1 MLSLSNCFLK
11 KIFEITQRQLEL
23 KGSFAHISDCHI
35 GAWRDPKLRGLND
48 SAFEKAIDLCIEN
61 QVDFVIISGDIFD
74 IGIPEMS
81 SVRYAVR
88 KLKQLVNSGIPV
100 YVVYGSHDYSPTT
113 VSVVDVL
120 TEAGLFANV
129 GQFEETPTEDQNHQK
144 NLSLKPL
151 IDEKTGVQIAGLPA
165 RRGGL
170 ERAYYAE
177 LKGAAANIIDP
188 EKYSIF
194 VFHASVNELQAFNIP
209 IEQSVSLQD
218 LPRGF
223 SYYAGGHLHK
233 RSIGKIGESSVV
245 YPGPLFGTSYSDL
258 ELTSRAEKR
267 GFAIVEFEENK
278 TTRLNFVD
286 LPSPRILSKMFSA
299 DGKSSAQIDNQ
310 IKEFISKDTLQVKDS
325 IVLLK
330 VRGTLSSGKPSDID
344 WYAYRTS
351 LLERGASVVSLN
363 RMGLSTKES
372 KRLELIGRGTKE
384 EIESKIL
391 TEHIAAFKSSLS
403 ELSFLSA
410 SNGVIRASR
419 LLAALKTEKKE
430 EETKSSF
437 EKRVVKEASGI
448 LEFPVEEPGGKI

>member
-1 MLSLSNCFLK
+1 M
-11 KIFEITQRQLEL
+11 

-35 GAWRDPKLRGLND
+35 GAWRDPKLRKLND
-48 SAFEKAIDLCIEN
+48 SAFEKAIDLCIEY

-88 KLKQLVNSGIPV
+88 KLRQLVNSGIPV

-120 TEAGLFANV
+120 TEAGLFSNV
-129 GQFEETPTEDQNHQK
+129 GQFEEMLLEDKNGQK
-144 NLSLKPL
+144 KLSLKPL
-151 IDEKTGVQIAGLPA
+151 IDEKTAVQIAGLPA

-177 LKGAAANIIDP
+177 LKDAAAHIVDP

-194 VFHASVNELQAFNIP
+194 VFHASINELQALNIP
-209 IEQSVSLQD
+209 IEQNISLQD

-233 RSIGKIGESSVV
+233 RSIGKIDESQVV
-245 YPGPLFGTSYSDL
+245 YPGPLFGTSYTDL

-267 GFAIVEFEENK
+267 GFAIVEFEGNK

-286 LPSPRILSKMFSA
+286 LPSPRILSKTFSA
-299 DGKSSAQIDNQ
+299 DGKSAAQIDNQ
-310 IKEFISKDTLQVKDS
+310 INEFISKDNLQVKDS

-330 VRGTLSSGKPSDID
+330 IRGTLSSGKPSDID
-344 WYAYRTS
+344 WYGYRTS

-363 RMGLSTKES
+363 RMGLSTRES

-384 EIESKIL
+384 EIESKL
-391 TEHIAAFKSSLS
+391 LAEHIASFKSSLS

-410 SNGVIRASR
+410 PNGVIRASR
-419 LLAALKTEKKE
+419 LLTALKTEKKE
-430 EETKSSF
+430 EETKSSI
-437 EKRVVKEASGI
+437 EKRVIKEASEI
-448 LEFPVEEPGGKI
+448 LEFPIEEPGGKT